1 MRKSAKIPP
10 SMGEVLEK
18 FFKRAG
24 MNRRIQEQRILNCW
38 EKAVG
43 EGIAEK
49 TQAVSVRNRVLQVKV
64 VNSVW
69 MQELQFMK
77 ELIMQKMKQEA
88 GNNILQGI
96 RFFIGEIGPS
106 KKESGNPKERGAG
119 KDGTS
124 LGLTEAER
132 ERISRALSG
141 LTDPEMSEILGR
153 IYAKGLAARKDRG
166 RS

>member
-1 MRKSAKIPP
+1 MRKSPKIPP
-10 SMGEVLEK
+10 SMGEVLGK

-24 MNRRIQEQRILNCW
+24 MNRKIQEQKILNGW

-77 ELIMQKMKQEA
+77 ELIMQKMEQET
-88 GNNILQGI
+88 GNNILKDI
-96 RFFIGEIGPS
+96 RFFIGEMEPS
-106 KKESGNPKERGAG
+106 NREGGKQKERGVG
-119 KDGTS
+119 KERTP
-124 LGLTEAER
+124 LGLTEAEK
-132 ERISRALSG
+132 ERIERATSG
-141 LTDPEMSEILGR
+141 LTDPEMSELLGR
-153 IYAKGLAARKDRG
+153 IYAKGLAARKGRG